1 MSKTDEILAYVIEM
15 KEDIAQ
21 LKEHVKTQNGSVARN
36 IKEIEKNRNCGVQL
50 KIEQKGLIMKVAGI
64 TGGLVFA
71 APFLIKILLRYI

>member
-1 MSKTDEILAYVIEM
+1 MSKTDEILTYVIEM

-36 IKEIEKNRNCGVQL
+36 IKEIEKNRDCGVQL

-64 TGGLVFA
+64 TGGLVFVA
-71 APFLIKILLRYI
+71 TAIINIGMRFI